1 MKFAF
6 SSTINELIRCGVDE
20 AVAAAAAEEEEETV
34 EYIQCQLNRVAKV

>member
-20 AVAAAAAEEEEETV
+20 AVAAAAAEEETV